1 MRLDD
6 HFGSDLQAAGVT
18 SHNAIA
24 GKLNARN
31 VPTAR
36 GRKWTHVQ
44 WEMSSSRFCY
54 RPNDGQ
60 DAPTAAY
67 FVRLE
72 VNVILPATN

>member
-1 MRLDD
+1 
-6 HFGSDLQAAGVT
+6 
-18 SHNAIA
+18 
-24 GKLNARN
+24 
-31 VPTAR
+31 
-36 GRKWTHVQ
+36 VQ

-60 DAPTAAY
+60 DAPNVAY